1 MARHAENGRE
11 YQLEL
16 TLQNEEQNGTVTAG
30 EQRAECARSGA
41 RNRISRRASIPPA
54 TDATAVRSRH
64 RSGGTRVDPGDTLRV
79 LQVRQPDEREEKR
92 TTRAGA
98 VAAHG
103 FG

>member
-41 RNRISRRASIPPA
+41 RNRISRRASIPPRP
-54 TDATAVRSRH
+54 TRPRS
-64 RSGGTRVDPGDTLRV
+64 DPGTD
-79 LQVRQPDEREEKR
+79 QVEP
-92 TTRAGA
+92 A
-98 VAAHG
+98 
-103 FG
+103 